1 LDFILAPLG
10 LYLIHDATSG
20 SEKDGIDEVCGPLT
34 AIPDMED
41 IVRRVYEKLRADKIG
56 KGVKEEGGDAKGG
69 VGAKREHAGSEESVP
84 EGEDAGVKDSDEG
97 MRGVN
102 VGQEMGDRG
111 VRRGRGGKSL
121 KSGQEEGR
129 YQGPPAM
136 VMDQGMTLAVVVEHT
151 GEVIAGMVRE
161 VEKALGIEVGGWVE

>member
-1 LDFILAPLG
+1 
-10 LYLIHDATSG
+10 
-20 SEKDGIDEVCGPLT
+20 
-34 AIPDMED
+34 MED

-56 KGVKEEGGDAKGG
+56 KGVKERVGDAEGG

-84 EGEDAGVKDSDEG
+84 EGEAAGVKEIDEG
-97 MRGVN
+97 MRGVK
-102 VGQEMGDRG
+102 VGQETGDEG
-111 VRRGRGGKSL
+111 VRRSRGGKSSE
-121 KSGQEEGR
+121 SGQEEVR

-151 GEVIAGMVRE
+151 GEVVAGMVRE